1 MSEDDHCWDNVAYQK
16 FIVIVKK
23 KISNELLVIEE
34 QSHNLISTLFD
45 NNYTHKIIIGLRL

>member
-1 MSEDDHCWDNVAYQK
+1 MSEDDHCWDNVTYQK

-45 NNYTHKIIIGLRL
+45 NNYTHKIMIGLRL